1 MTNKQLN
8 FIVSGMLAEERK
20 VAEKRIAYIFSELND
35 TVIDAFTD
43 GIITDVNVV
52 DESALLGYVR
62 SRNKSKIITG
72 LVSWSTVKRE
82 NDVEIHLNVE
92 VKRIV
97 YGKPEGKTWE
107 TVDIPDDAHSVK
119 TETTWKECI
128 YIYPGSQI
136 PGVEY
141 TVL

>member
-20 VAEKRIAYIFSELND
+20 VAEKRIAYIFSRLND

-43 GIITDVNVV
+43 GIVTNVNVV
-52 DESALLGYVR
+52 DESALLEYVR
-62 SRNKSKIITG
+62 SRNKSKTIVG
-72 LVSWSTVKRE
+72 FESWSKDEDRT
-82 NDVEIHLNVE
+82 DVEIRLNVK

-97 YGKPEGKTWE
+97 YGKPEEKAWE
-107 TVDIPDDAHSVK
+107 TVDTPDDAHSVK
-119 TETTWKECI
+119 TETTWAETI
-128 YIYPGSQI
+128 YIHPGSQI